1 MITDALAREIK
12 KKKNTQFVRADLR
25 VKKHAGLLKRW
36 LQKRGK
42 KKRKG
47 RRKSKQ
53 TRDKSEVQCLFM

>member
-12 KKKNTQFVRADLR
+12 KKKSTQFVRADLR

-42 KKRKG
+42 KKEKRK
-47 RRKSKQ
+47 
-53 TRDKSEVQCLFM
+53 EEE